1 MKGQQGTHSCTHGY
15 KHMETLIQT
24 VEMKPD
30 KKERKREEEPDLGG
44 LVFGKVAPAPLGFP
58 RLPLGGDCTSS

>member
-1 MKGQQGTHSCTHGY
+1 
-15 KHMETLIQT
+15 METLIQT

-30 KKERKREEEPDLGG
+30 KKEGKRKEEPDLGG
-44 LVFGKVAPAPLGFP
+44 LVFGKVTPAPLGFP